1 MPNKIEQHNVNGDNI
16 VEMTVSID
24 IGRLKEIIE
33 NESQR
38 IQRIFN
44 ETIEHDEREVD
55 EIDDSFIPIDDK
67 NLKNELVEYWDHFI
81 KIHESKL
88 KILKDFFAE
97 NDYMEK
103 IESAS
108 DDLKEEIFAFKNKNN
123 HKLTSEVLRFII
135 NQHTRA
141 FHDSDDKNIA
151 KLIIFYLYRF
161 CFIGDK

>member
-1 MPNKIEQHNVNGDNI
+1 MPKIEQHNVNGNNI
-16 VEMTVSID
+16 IEMTVNID

-44 ETIEHDEREVD
+44 ATIEHDEREVA
-55 EIDDSFIPIDDK
+55 EIDDSFVPIDDK
-67 NLKNELVEYWDHFI
+67 NLKNDLVAYWDQFI
-81 KIHESKL
+81 KINESKL

-108 DDLKEEIFAFKNKNN
+108 EDLKEEIFAFKNKNN

-135 NQHTRA
+135 NQHTRV
-141 FHDSDDKNIA
+141 FQDSDDKNIA